1 VLRGVTAAVTLPR
14 DAALV
19 NQIDDELE
27 LVQYLE
33 VGDLRL
39 VPGFHQR
46 LEPRLDQVR
55 GTTAEHRLLTEEV
68 GLGFLGEGRLDRART
83 GPANALRVGEAER
96 ETVTG
101 GILLDSHE
109 VRHTLTVH
117 KLSADEMARSF
128 GSHQQ
133 QIHSFGWGDV
143 AVPHV
148 ETVTEEQC
156 VPRL

>member
-1 VLRGVTAAVTLPR
+1 GAVLDLAENLAHLGFGGLVDHTGAPGEVAVLRGVTAGVTLPR

-19 NQIDDELE
+19 NQVDDELE

-117 KLSADEMARSF
+117 KLS
-128 GSHQQ
+128 
-133 QIHSFGWGDV
+133 
-143 AVPHV
+143 
-148 ETVTEEQC
+148 
-156 VPRL
+156 